1 MRRWRV
7 GNISMAA
14 ILIVAGVLLLV
25 SNFTDL
31 NFGQAIA
38 IGWPIIMILLG
49 LEMLLYLYFSKDE
62 KPRIQFDGLSILFVC
77 LILVGSLITYGITAV
92 FQSDVT
98 KAWME
103 ERMDRYSYSTAVTEN
118 VDVSNLTTLTLD
130 DQNADIKVIPSDQL
144 RVTRNITVR
153 YNDKEAC
160 NQLLALYRDNVNAV
174 PSDGAVTI
182 TGGPNSMNYQM
193 TGARL
198 YVQYIVEKPDGVR
211 MNLIS
216 YRGLSLLGEPAAN
229 IYTEQ
234 HEDGR
239 LVPYKE
245 WSNPS
250 YGDSDTSSF
259 SELEDKSDS
268 PQSESSPSESSAPTE
283 DSSLPA
289 ES

>member
-160 NQLLALYRDNVNAV
+160 NQLLAFI
-174 PSDGAVTI
+174 GT
-182 TGGPNSMNYQM
+182 M
-193 TGARL
+193 
-198 YVQYIVEKPDGVR
+198 
-211 MNLIS
+211 
-216 YRGLSLLGEPAAN
+216 
-229 IYTEQ
+229 
-234 HEDGR
+234 
-239 LVPYKE
+239 
-245 WSNPS
+245 
-250 YGDSDTSSF
+250 
-259 SELEDKSDS
+259 
-268 PQSESSPSESSAPTE
+268 
-283 DSSLPA
+283 
-289 ES
+289 